1 MPPIQNP
8 FKSID
13 IIALREDYC
22 VVVLG
27 GVVRGKFVVCF
38 EINPI
43 LYILEVLLIINK
55 LK

>member
-1 MPPIQNP
+1 MQG
-8 FKSID
+8 F
-13 IIALREDYC
+13 C

-27 GVVRGKFVVCF
+27 GIVWGKFVVCF

-43 LYILEVLLIINK
+43 LYILEVLLIINQ